1 MLIFKLIFFNLLR
14 HPIRVVLTIFGLIV
28 ATLSY
33 GLLSTVVDAWYA
45 GAEGASNARLIV
57 RSSTSLIFPIPMSH
71 LKRIEKLEGVNK
83 VSWSRWFGGV
93 YKEPKNFFPQF
104 AVDPESYLTIY
115 PEYLVADVQKES
127 FFRDKR
133 STLIGRKI
141 ADEHNLKVGDLMV
154 LDGQIFPGKWEFKV
168 AGIYDGKDSTTD
180 TAQMFFHWGYLNEEI
195 KKRSILRD
203 EESVGVFIVE
213 IKKIADAARI
223 SVAIDELFK
232 NSVKETYTETEKA
245 FQLGFVA
252 MTEAIVVAIR
262 LVSYVVILIIMAV
275 MANTMSMTSRER
287 IREYATIR
295 AIGFSPLFLIKIIF
309 MESLFLSIV
318 GGVFGVALT
327 FPAAYIFS
335 STTGTLF
342 PVFEVSQETVI
353 YQIFL
358 VILTGLV
365 SSLFPSIKA
374 SNINITSGLRSI

>member
-1 MLIFKLIFFNLLR
+1 M
-14 HPIRVVLTIFGLIV
+14 IV
-28 ATLSY
+28 ATLSF

-71 LKRIEKLEGVNK
+71 LKRIEKLEGVNQ

-104 AVDPESYLTIY
+104 AVDPKSYLSIY
-115 PEYLVADVQKES
+115 PEYLITNQQKDL
-127 FFRDKR
+127 FLRDKR

-141 ADEHNLKVGDLMV
+141 ADEHNLKEGDLMV
-154 LDGQIFPGKWEFKV
+154 LDGQIFPGKWEFMV

-203 EESVGVFIVE
+203 QESVGVFIVE
-213 IKKIADAARI
+213 IKNISDAANI
-223 SVAIDELFK
+223 SLAIDELFR
-232 NSVKETYTETEKA
+232 NSPKETYTETEKA

-275 MANTMSMTSRER
+275 MANTMSMTARER
-287 IREYATIR
+287 ISEYATIR
-295 AIGFSPLFLIKIIF
+295 AIGFSPYYLVKLIFL
-309 MESLFLSIV
+309 ESLFLCFV
-318 GGVFGVALT
+318 GGVLGIVLT
-327 FPAAYIFS
+327 FPAASIFS

-342 PVFEVSQETVI
+342 PVFEVSKSTVLS
-353 YQIFL
+353 QIFL
-358 VILTGLV
+358 VFLTGFV

-374 SNINITSGLRSI
+374 ISINITSGLRSI

>member
-1 MLIFKLIFFNLLR
+1 M
-14 HPIRVVLTIFGLIV
+14 TIFGLIV

-168 AGIYDGKDSTTD
+168 AGIYDGKDSATD

-318 GGVFGVALT
+318 GGVVGVALT

>member
-1 MLIFKLIFFNLLR
+1 MLR
-14 HPIRVVLTIFGLIV
+14 HPIRAVLTSFGLIV
-28 ATLSY
+28 ATLSF

-71 LKRIEKLEGVNK
+71 LKRIEKLDGVNQI
-83 VSWSRWFGGV
+83 SWSRWFGGV

-104 AVDPESYLTIY
+104 AVDPKSYLTIY
-115 PEYLVADVQKES
+115 PEYLVSDSQKES
-127 FFRDKR
+127 FYRDKR
-133 STLIGRKI
+133 STIIGRKI
-141 ADEHNLKVGDLMV
+141 ADEHKLRIGDLMV

-168 AGIYDGKDSTTD
+168 AGIYEGKDSVTD
-180 TAQMFFHWGYLNEEI
+180 TAQMFFHWSYLNEEI
-195 KKRSILRD
+195 KKRSISRD
-203 EESVGVFIVE
+203 QESVGVFIVE
-213 IKKIADAARI
+213 IKKISDAARVSI
-223 SVAIDELFK
+223 AIDELFK
-232 NSVKETYTETEKA
+232 NSAKETYTETEKA

-295 AIGFSPLFLIKIIF
+295 ALGFPPLFLIKIIF
-309 MESLFLSIV
+309 MESLFLSVV
-318 GGVFGVALT
+318 GGAVGVVLT
-327 FPAAYIFS
+327 FPAASLFS

-342 PVFEVSQETVI
+342 PVFEVSMETVRS
-353 YQIFL
+353 QIFL
-358 VILTGLV
+358 VILTGVV

-374 SNINITSGLRSI
+374 ARVNITSGLRSI